1 MPLSIQQELALLR
14 AIPGFGSYL
23 ARALSKVETAVNG
36 LAIHSAS
43 ESVGTLPPPPP
54 LSSVNVAHDTNNLVH
69 VTLTDNNPL
78 NKNVGYFVE
87 YASEPGFLHPHVEDL
102 RSSRGRVLNLPQ
114 GTYYIRGYHQPVGG
128 LPSKPVNYGGSTP
141 TAVTITSGS
150 ALALLPSA
158 GSGTGAPDG
167 SQGGSG
173 LGRTLTRPAP
183 GPKRTSGK

>member
-1 MPLSIQQELALLR
+1 MPVSIQSELAQLR
-14 AIPGFGSYL
+14 TIPVFGSYL
-23 ARALSKVETAVNG
+23 ARALDRMEKAVNA
-36 LAIHSAS
+36 LATHSAS
-43 ESVGTLPPPPP
+43 EAVGTLPPPPP

-69 VTLTDNNPL
+69 VTLTDNSPL

-87 YASEPGFLHPHVEDL
+87 YAKEPGFLHPHVEDL

-128 LPSKPVNYGGSTP
+128 LPSKPVNYGGNTP
-141 TAVTITSGS
+141 TAVTITGGS
-150 ALALLPSA
+150 ALSLLPST

-167 SQGGSG
+167 STGGVG
-173 LGRTLTRPAP
+173 LGKTLTRRAP